1 MKLLIKQARVIDPL
15 SQHNGQTI
23 DLLIENGQI
32 TRINK
37 NIDADADQII
47 KAEGLHISPG
57 WVDIFSDFADPG
69 FEHKESLLSGAAAAA
84 AGGFTDVFV
93 IPNTKPVIH
102 NKSSVEYIKQKSR
115 DLAVNIHPLGAVTN
129 NTEGKELAEM
139 YDMQNSGSIAFSDG
153 LHCIQSSG
161 LLLKALQY
169 VKAFEGVIIQVPE
182 DKTIGAH
189 GLMNEGIASTRLG
202 LAGKPSMAE
211 ELMVE
216 RDINLAQYTNSSIHL
231 TGISTRRSL
240 DYITKAKKE
249 GIRVSCSVTPAHLY
263 FCDED
268 VSGYDSIFKLN
279 PPLRSSQEKENL
291 KQAILNGEIDCLAS
305 HHLPHENDSKVLEF
319 EYAKPGMIALET
331 AFAVLATAVDG
342 IPVAKLVDMLAI
354 NPRRI
359 FKMDPATIREGNTA
373 CISLFDPNRN
383 WTLTG
388 NDIKSLSRNTPFIGK
403 AFKGKPLG
411 IINNGHCHFIAS

>member
-1 MKLLIKQARVIDPL
+1 MKLLIKQARVIDPH
-15 SQHNGQTI
+15 SPHHGKTI
-23 DLLIENGQI
+23 DILIENGTISQAGPEL
-32 TRINK
+32 NVS
-37 NIDADADQII
+37 ADLVI
-47 KAEGLHISPG
+47 KEEGLHVSPG
-57 WVDIFSDFADPG
+57 WVDIFADFADPG
-69 FEHKESLLSGAAAAA
+69 YEYKESLLTGASAAA

-93 IPNTKPVIH
+93 IPNTKPVVH
-102 NKSSVEYIKQKSR
+102 NKSSVEYIKHKSSG
-115 DLAVNIHPLGAVTN
+115 LPVNIHPLGAVTN
-129 NTEGKELAEM
+129 NIEGKDLAEM
-139 YDMQNSGSIAFSDG
+139 YDMKNSGAIAFSDG

-202 LAGKPSMAE
+202 LAGKPAMAE

-240 DYITKAKKE
+240 DYISKAKKE
-249 GIRVSCSVTPAHLY
+249 GIQVSCSVTPAHLV

-268 VSGYDSIFKLN
+268 LSGYDSIYKLN
-279 PPLRSSQEKENL
+279 PPLRTSQEKEAL
-291 KQAILNGEIDCLAS
+291 KKAILEGEIDCVAS

-319 EYAKPGMIALET
+319 EYAKPGMIGLET
-331 AFAVLATAVDG
+331 SFAVLSTAVVG
-342 IPVAKLVDMLAI
+342 LPVEAMVALLSA

-359 FKMDPATIREGNTA
+359 FKMPAATIREGEQA
-373 CISLFDPNRN
+373 CITLFDPNRK
-383 WTLTG
+383 WTFTET
-388 NDIKSLSRNTPFIGK
+388 DIRSLSRNTPFKGHTFIGK
-403 AFKGKPLG
+403 ALG
-411 IINNGHCHFIAS
+411 IINNGQYHPSGK

>member
-15 SQHNGQTI
+15 SPHNGQTI

-211 ELMVE
+211 ELMVD

-279 PPLRSSQEKENL
+279 PPLRSSQERENL

-305 HHLPHENDSKVLEF
+305 HHLPHENDSKILEF

-383 WTLTG
+383 WTFTG

>member
-1 MKLLIKQARVIDPL
+1 MKLLIKQARVIDPQ
-15 SQHNGQTI
+15 SPHNGQTLDI
-23 DLLIENGQI
+23 FIENGI
-32 TRINK
+32 ILK
-37 NIDADADQII
+37 IDKDIKVDADQVISLD
-47 KAEGLHISPG
+47 GLHLSPG

-69 FEHKESLLSGAAAAA
+69 YEYKESLLSGAEAAA

-93 IPNTKPVIH
+93 IPNTKPIVH
-102 NKSSVEYIKQKSR
+102 NKSSVEYIKHKSR
-115 DLAVNIHPLGAVTN
+115 NLPVNIHPLGAVTN
-129 NTEGKELAEM
+129 NVEGKDLAEM
-139 YDMQNSGSIAFSDG
+139 YDMRNSGAIAFSDG

-182 DKTIGAH
+182 DNTIGAH

-240 DYITKAKKE
+240 DYISKAKKE
-249 GIRVSCSVTPAHLY
+249 GISVSCSVTPAHLF

-268 VSGYDSIFKLN
+268 VSGYDSLFKIN
-279 PPLRSSQEKENL
+279 PPLRTSQEREEL
-291 KQAILNGEIDCLAS
+291 KKAILNGEVDCLAS
-305 HHLPHENDSKVLEF
+305 HHLPHEKDSKVLEF
-319 EYAKPGMIALET
+319 EYAKPGITGLET
-331 AFAVLATAVDG
+331 AFAVLSTTVEGLAVEK
-342 IPVAKLVDMLAI
+342 IVEMLAI

-359 FKMDPATIREGNTA
+359 FKMETATIKEGNKAT
-373 CISLFDPNRN
+373 ITLFDPYKK
-383 WTLTG
+383 WTFTEK
-388 NDIKSLSRNTPFIGK
+388 DIKSLSRNTPFIGRS
-403 AFKGKPLG
+403 FKGKPLG
-411 IINNGHCHFIAS
+411 IINNGHCHLT

>member
-1 MKLLIKQARVIDPL
+1 
-15 SQHNGQTI
+15 
-23 DLLIENGQI
+23 
-32 TRINK
+32 
-37 NIDADADQII
+37 
-47 KAEGLHISPG
+47 
-57 WVDIFSDFADPG
+57 
-69 FEHKESLLSGAAAAA
+69 
-84 AGGFTDVFV
+84 
-93 IPNTKPVIH
+93 
-102 NKSSVEYIKQKSR
+102 
-115 DLAVNIHPLGAVTN
+115 LGAVTN
-129 NTEGKELAEM
+129 NIEGKELAEM
-139 YDMQNSGSIAFSDG
+139 YDMRNSGAVAFSDG

-240 DYITKAKKE
+240 DYISKAKKE
-249 GIRVSCSVTPAHLY
+249 GIRVSCSVTPAHLI

-268 VSGYDSIFKLN
+268 VSGYDSLYKLN
-279 PPLRSSQEKENL
+279 PPLRTREEREAL

-319 EYAKPGMIALET
+319 EYAKPGITGLET
-331 AFAVLATAVDG
+331 AFAVLSTAVEGLG
-342 IPVAKLVDMLAI
+342 IEKIIEMLAI

-359 FKMDPATIREGNTA
+359 FKMEAATIKEGNLASIT
-373 CISLFDPNRN
+373 LFDPGKK
-383 WTLTG
+383 WTLTEK
-388 NDIKSLSRNTPFIGK
+388 DIKSLSRNTPFIGRS
-403 AFKGKPLG
+403 FKGKSLG
-411 IINNGHCHFIAS
+411 IINNGLCHLTVS